1 MIPPLVSPPDRGDP
15 FYCCIKKSRK
25 TFMDLLAVY
34 TGKVQECEP
43 LRRLTRTEQTA
54 CMC

>member
-1 MIPPLVSPPDRGDP
+1 MIPPLVSPPDRRSVLP
-15 FYCCIKKSRK
+15 AVSKNHARHH
-25 TFMDLLAVY
+25 DLLAVY
-34 TGKVQECEP
+34 TGKCKSVNT